1 MAAEPNEKVDAGA
14 AAVANVLEA
23 VEGEEPNENV
33 GAAAEEEEEEAEV
46 SF

>member
-33 GAAAEEEEEEAEV
+33 GAAEEEEAAEV